1 MQLAGPVAGSQ
12 YDQIKVSGQLVLAGD
27 LDVVLL
33 NGFQPQAGE
42 SFQLFD
48 GELAGTFSQLTLP
61 ALSNGLQWNT
71 SNLYTTGTI
80 NVTPEP
86 GTFALFAAGAIG
98 LLGYGIRR
106 RRNRLLSLAT
116 KPTINGADDPSFQDD
131 LAAVL
136 PFAVQPA
143 CRTGSARR
151 AA

>member
-1 MQLAGPVAGSQ
+1 M
-12 YDQIKVSGQLVLAGD
+12 VLAGD

-71 SNLYTTGTI
+71 SNLDTTGTI

-86 GTFALFAAGAIG
+86 SGLVLLGAGAIG
-98 LLGYGIRR
+98 LAGYGIRR
-106 RRNRLLSLAT
+106 RRKNRLLSLAAT
-116 KPTINGADDPSFQDD
+116 PTINGGMIHHFKMILPPFFLSLFNQLAGQDRHD
-131 LAAVL
+131 
-136 PFAVQPA
+136 
-143 CRTGSARR
+143 ARHDQEQQVN
-151 AA
+151 